1 MKMNRLILLFLCC
14 ATSLTL
20 QAQIESPQPSPKAK
34 VMQTVGLTDITLEYS
49 RPAMR
54 DRAIFGSLV
63 PFGELWRTGANENTK
78 ITFSDDVT
86 VGGAKLAAGSYAIY
100 SKPGN
105 DQWEVIFYS
114 NTDNWGTPQDWDEN
128 LVAATVM
135 AKPVTTADKQQNFA
149 IEINNLEMNGADL
162 EIKWDQ
168 TMVSVP
174 LEVPTDEKTLQSIN
188 RIMSGP
194 SAGDYYSAATF
205 YMESGKDMN
214 QAYDWINKAVEKNPN
229 AYWMWRSKSLMEAQM
244 GNKDK
249 AIASAKRSME
259 LAAAAPN
266 PDYVRLNRISLE
278 EWGVKM

>member
-1 MKMNRLILLFLCC
+1 MNRLILLFLCC

>member
-1 MKMNRLILLFLCC
+1 MKMNRILLLLLCC
-14 ATSLTL
+14 AMSVTL
-20 QAQIESPQPSPKAK
+20 NAQIESPQPSPSAM
-34 VMQTVGLTDITLEYS
+34 VVQTVGLTDVTLEYS

-63 PFGELWRTGANENTK
+63 PYDQLWRTGANENTVV
-78 ITFSDDVT
+78 TFSDDVT
-86 VGGAKLAAGSYAIY
+86 VGGAKLAAGSYALY
-100 SKPGN
+100 SKPGK
-105 DQWEVIFYS
+105 DQWEIIFYA

-128 LVAATVM
+128 LVAASVM
-135 AKPVTTADKQQNFA
+135 ATPVKTANKQENFT
-149 IEINNLEMNGADL
+149 IEINNLTMNGADL

-174 LEVPTDEKTLQSIN
+174 MVVPTDEKTLQSIN

-214 QAYDWINKAVEKNPN
+214 QAYEWINKAVEKNPN

-249 AIASAKRSME
+249 AIASAKKSLE

-266 PDYVRLNRISLE
+266 PDYVRLNKISLE